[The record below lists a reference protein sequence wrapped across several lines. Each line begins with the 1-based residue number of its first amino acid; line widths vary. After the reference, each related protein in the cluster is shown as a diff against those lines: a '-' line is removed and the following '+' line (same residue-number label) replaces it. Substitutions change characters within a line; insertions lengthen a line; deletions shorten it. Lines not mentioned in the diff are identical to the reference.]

1 MTIKKIIPCL
11 DFKDGRVVKGVH
23 FVSLRDAG
31 DPVENALLYE
41 AEGADELT
49 FLDISATTQGRA
61 TLIEAARRVAS
72 VVSIPFA
79 IGGGVR
85 SVTDAGLLLDAGADK
100 VGINTAA
107 VRTPDL
113 ISEVAGRF
121 GSQRLVVAIDALQVS
136 ESPRRWE
143 VYVSGGQEPTGLD
156 AVEWSRR
163 VAELGAGE
171 ILLTSIDADGTLDGY
186 DIPLTRAVAEAVS
199 IPVTASGG
207 AGTLAHFAEALT
219 DGKAAAALAASVFH
233 DRTFSVSQ
241 VKAYLADQGIPVR
254 MVDR

>member
-1 MTIKKIIPCL
+1 MTFKRIVPCL

-23 FVSLRDAG
+23 FVDLRDVG

-49 FLDISATTQGRA
+49 FLDISATTEGRA
-61 TLIEAARRVAS
+61 TMIEAARKVADAI
-72 VVSIPFA
+72 SIPFA

-85 SVTDAGLLLDAGADK
+85 TVEDVSRLLEAGADK

-107 VRTPDL
+107 VRTPIL
-113 ISEVAGRF
+113 ISDAAAKH
-121 GSQRLVVAIDALQVS
+121 GSERIVVAVDALQVADD
-136 ESPRRWE
+136 PPRWE

-156 AVEWSRR
+156 AVEWSLK

-186 DIPLTRAVAEAVS
+186 DIPLTRTVAEAVS
-199 IPVTASGG
+199 VLVTASGG

-219 DGKAAAALAASVFH
+219 DGKADAALAASVFH
-233 DRTFSVSQ
+233 DRTFTVAQ
-241 VKAYLADQGIPVR
+241 VKEYLRERGIPVR
-254 MVDR
+254 TSN

>member
-1 MTIKKIIPCL
+1 MIFKRIVPCL

-23 FVSLRDAG
+23 FVDLRDVG

-49 FLDISATTQGRA
+49 FLDISATTEGRA
-61 TLIEAARRVAS
+61 TMIEAARKVADAI
-72 VVSIPFA
+72 SIPFA

-85 SVTDAGLLLDAGADK
+85 TVEDVSRLLEAGADK

-107 VRTPDL
+107 VRTPIL
-113 ISEVAGRF
+113 ISDAAAMH
-121 GSQRLVVAIDALQVS
+121 GSERIVVAVDALQVADD
-136 ESPRRWE
+136 PPRWE

-156 AVEWSRR
+156 AVEWSLK

-186 DIPLTRAVAEAVS
+186 DIPLTRTVAEAVS
-199 IPVTASGG
+199 VLVTASGG

-219 DGKAAAALAASVFH
+219 DGKADAALAASVFH
-233 DRTFSVSQ
+233 DRTFTVAQ
-241 VKAYLADQGIPVR
+241 VKEYLRERGIPVR
-254 MVDR
+254 MSN

>member
-1 MTIKKIIPCL
+1 MTVKRIIPCL
-11 DFKDGRVVKGVH
+11 DFLDGRVVKGVH
-23 FVSLRDAG
+23 FVDLRDVG

-49 FLDISATTQGRA
+49 FLDISATAEGRA
-61 TLIEAARRVAS
+61 TMIEAARRVAD
-72 VVSIPFA
+72 VISIPFA

-85 SVTDAGLLLDAGADK
+85 TVADVARLLEAGADK

-107 VRTPDL
+107 VRTPVL
-113 ISEVAGRF
+113 ISEAAGKL
-121 GSQRLVVAIDALQVS
+121 GSETIVVAIDAQQVA
-136 ESPRRWE
+136 EDPPRWE
-143 VYVSGGQEPTGLD
+143 VYVSGGQEPTGID
-156 AVEWSRR
+156 AVEWAVR

-186 DIPLTRAVAEAVS
+186 DIPLTRTVAEAVT

-219 DGKAAAALAASVFH
+219 AGKADAALAASVFH
-233 DRTFSVSQ
+233 DRVFSVGE
-241 VKAYLADQGIPVR
+241 VKAYLAEQGIPVR
-254 MVDR
+254 TTG